1 MSGYQVSALTS
12 CAVIVFISVFLHDS
26 AALTTIPLIQR
37 RIHYPHS
44 SRNNHGDIKSTTAL
58 RNNIKDEIER
68 AAQIKAYEKRAR
80 GGGTGEF
87 AAGAILGGILGGPFG
102 ALFGGQIGSQ
112 IGAAQTVNKARME
125 EMERKGITPEMLE
138 QATEIGKILEQA
150 VEGLRATQESVD
162 TSQRLAKTL
171 DQQSDSIYERAKSAM
186 QAGDEDAARKLLL
199 ERETIKE
206 KLLKTLKS
214 LAEEK
219 KRLTSMETN
228 VEALET
234 RALEIES
241 LLRRSMGASS
251 TNAAAGMNLSLEPED
266 PLLKKFRDLGM

>member
-1 MSGYQVSALTS
+1 MLGALTS
-12 CAVIVFISVFLHDS
+12 CCAVIVFISVFLHDS

-44 SRNNHGDIKSTTAL
+44 SRNNHGGIKSTTAL

-102 ALFGGQIGSQ
+102 ALFGAQIGSQ

-171 DQQSDSIYERAKSAM
+171 DQQSDSIYEKAKSAM

-199 ERETIKE
+199 ERETVKE
-206 KLLKTLKS
+206 KLLKTLKN

-251 TNAAAGMNLSLEPED
+251 TTAASGMNLSLEEED

>member
-1 MSGYQVSALTS
+1 MLGYQVSAFTS
-12 CAVIVFISVFLHDS
+12 CVVIVFISVFLHDS
-26 AALTTIPLIQR
+26 AALTTPPLQR
-37 RIHYPHS
+37 RIHYLQS
-44 SRNNHGDIKSTTAL
+44 SRNNHNGIKSTTSL

-102 ALFGGQIGSQ
+102 ALFGAQIGSQ

-171 DQQSDSIYERAKSAM
+171 NQQSDSIYERAKSAM

-206 KLLKTLKS
+206 KLLKGS
-214 LAEEK
+214 
-219 KRLTSMETN
+219 RQ
-228 VEALET
+228 
-234 RALEIES
+234 
-241 LLRRSMGASS
+241 AS
-251 TNAAAGMNLSLEPED
+251 G
-266 PLLKKFRDLGM
+266 G